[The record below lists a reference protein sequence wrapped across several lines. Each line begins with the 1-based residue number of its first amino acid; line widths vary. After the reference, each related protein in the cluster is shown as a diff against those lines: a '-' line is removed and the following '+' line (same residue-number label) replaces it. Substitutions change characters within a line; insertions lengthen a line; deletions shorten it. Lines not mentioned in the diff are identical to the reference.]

1 MKGKII
7 ISILLLLFISCQNS
21 KFVNEGKPT
30 SVKEIGF
37 SEKGTEMQTVII
49 NIIKAYQN
57 KDEKALNKLIPKK
70 FGITFLYRMGA
81 QDHIANV
88 KKISFAKPVPSYLPF
103 DPNIITDY
111 KITQEKLPIFSC
123 ETESWNKPAGIYIDL
138 NQKESLF
145 SEIAKFEN
153 ANFDENPWSD
163 SEVKKL
169 EIIERNS
176 HKVIVIGQNQK
187 EFIFYIGYFDNIW
200 YLTAIDRFEVCSA

>member
-1 MKGKII
+1 
-7 ISILLLLFISCQNS
+7 
-21 KFVNEGKPT
+21 
-30 SVKEIGF
+30 
-37 SEKGTEMQTVII
+37 
-49 NIIKAYQN
+49 
-57 KDEKALNKLIPKK
+57 
-70 FGITFLYRMGA
+70 MGA
-81 QDHIANV
+81 QDNIANV
-88 KKISFAKPVPSYLPF
+88 KKISLAKPVPNYLPF

-123 ETESWNKPAGIYIDL
+123 ETESWNKPAGIYMDL

-187 EFIFYIGYFDNIW
+187 EFIFYTGYFNNIW

>member
-1 MKGKII
+1 MKKF
-7 ISILLLLFISCQNS
+7 LLFFVVCFISCQNS

-30 SVKEIGF
+30 SVKEIRF
-37 SEKGTEMQTVII
+37 SEKEKEMQTAII

-57 KDEKALNKLIPKK
+57 KDEKALNKLIHKK
-70 FGITFLYRMGA
+70 FGITFLFRMGA
-81 QDHIANV
+81 QDNIANV

-103 DPNIITDY
+103 DSSIITDY

-153 ANFDENPWSD
+153 ANFDENLWPD

-169 EIIERNS
+169 ETIERNS

-187 EFIFYIGYFDNIW
+187 EFIFYIGYFNNIW

>member
-88 KKISFAKPVPSYLPF
+88 KKFLLLSPFPAICLLTLIS
-103 DPNIITDY
+103 
-111 KITQEKLPIFSC
+111 
-123 ETESWNKPAGIYIDL
+123 
-138 NQKESLF
+138 
-145 SEIAKFEN
+145 
-153 ANFDENPWSD
+153 
-163 SEVKKL
+163 
-169 EIIERNS
+169 
-176 HKVIVIGQNQK
+176 
-187 EFIFYIGYFDNIW
+187 
-200 YLTAIDRFEVCSA
+200 

>member
-1 MKGKII
+1 MKKF
-7 ISILLLLFISCQNS
+7 LLFLVVCFISCQNS

-37 SEKGTEMQTVII
+37 SEKEKEVQTAII

-57 KDEKALNKLIPKK
+57 KDEKALNKLIHKK
-70 FGITFLYRMGA
+70 FGITFLFRMGA
-81 QDHIANV
+81 QDNIANV

-111 KITQEKLPIFSC
+111 KITQEELPIYSC

-153 ANFDENPWSD
+153 ANFDENPWPD
-163 SEVKKL
+163 SEVRKL
-169 EIIERNS
+169 ETIERNS

-187 EFIFYIGYFDNIW
+187 EFIFYIGYFNNIW